1 MKLTTDPNQTF
12 TSKSRQIGSFLL
24 LKETFI
30 DLKPVLGMD

>member
-12 TSKSRQIGSFLL
+12 TSQSHQIGSFLL

-30 DLKPVLGMD
+30 D